1 MKKTVEEILIK
12 PVVTVTKDEFN
23 TILYSSKVTD
33 MSSTLYSYKH
43 SLTFEGKRYNI
54 IF

>member
-23 TILYSSKVTD
+23 TIIYSSKVTE
-33 MSSTLYSYKH
+33 MSTGFGSNKH